1 MCQIIQ
7 FVVGAR
13 RNGYLILGFS
23 VVSIVLSIGIFG
35 IGTLQVAEIDV
46 EEKAIFTGRSGSV
59 PVENYAT
66 YSVFA
71 VSDYACEDVEVS
83 IYQEDEEYVWEYFYR
98 DCDDDF
104 DEEGWVY
111 VGFFTSD
118 VDGSLNVD
126 ANRQILII
134 DDMAYFDEGG
144 AAVLLSLPFCCL
156 GFIGLIIAVT
166 VLITAKE
173 KVQDTSVNPGI
184 VFIEPTSP
192 PAEKIQNDVDEDS
205 EWWETGSSGDISKR
219 KGFLNFQEYSELSV
233 NSESYSGKSVS
244 DEDELRSLLEIIG
257 EDDWWTVNL
266 DTGEDEFVQWGGH
279 GHGDA
284 IFEYWKGGTMV
295 LQTPMKKIEAIQKLF
310 DEYLN

>member
-1 MCQIIQ
+1 MCQTIQ

-23 VVSIVLSIGIFG
+23 IVSIVLSIAIFG
-35 IGTLQVAEIDV
+35 FGTFQISEIDV
-46 EEKAIFTGRSGSV
+46 EEEAIFTGRSGSV

-83 IYQEDEEYVWEYFYR
+83 IYEEDDEYVWEYFYR
-98 DCDDDF
+98 DCDDEF
-104 DEEGWVY
+104 DEEGWTY

-118 VDGSLNVD
+118 RDGSLNVD
-126 ANRQILII
+126 AGRQILII

-144 AAVLLSLPFCCL
+144 GAMLLSLPFCCL

-173 KVQDTSVNPGI
+173 EVQGTIVNPGI

-192 PAEKIQNDVDEDS
+192 PEENAQIGAEGGS
-205 EWWETGSSGDISKR
+205 EWWD
-219 KGFLNFQEYSELSV
+219 KGPKTE
-233 NSESYSGKSVS
+233 
-244 DEDELRSLLEIIG
+244 
-257 EDDWWTVNL
+257 
-266 DTGEDEFVQWGGH
+266 
-279 GHGDA
+279 
-284 IFEYWKGGTMV
+284 
-295 LQTPMKKIEAIQKLF
+295 
-310 DEYLN
+310 

>member
-1 MCQIIQ
+1 M
-7 FVVGAR
+7 GAER
-13 RNGYLILGFS
+13 TGYYILGFS
-23 VVSIVLSIGIFG
+23 VFSIVIATALLRIGSFQID
-35 IGTLQVAEIDV
+35 EIDV
-46 EEKAIFTGRSGSV
+46 EEEAIFIGRNGNV
-59 PVENYAT
+59 PVVEYGT
-66 YSVFA
+66 YSVFV
-71 VSDYACEDVEVS
+71 VSDYSCDDVEVS
-83 IYQEDEEYVWEYFYR
+83 IYVEDEEYVWEYFYR
-98 DCDDDF
+98 DCDNVF
-104 DEEGWVY
+104 DEDGWIY
-111 VGFFTSD
+111 VGYFNSD

-192 PAEKIQNDVDEDS
+192 PAEKIQDDVDGDS

-233 NSESYSGKSVS
+233 NSEGYSGKSVS
-244 DEDELRSLLEIIG
+244 DEDELRSLLEIVG

-279 GHGDA
+279 GLGDA